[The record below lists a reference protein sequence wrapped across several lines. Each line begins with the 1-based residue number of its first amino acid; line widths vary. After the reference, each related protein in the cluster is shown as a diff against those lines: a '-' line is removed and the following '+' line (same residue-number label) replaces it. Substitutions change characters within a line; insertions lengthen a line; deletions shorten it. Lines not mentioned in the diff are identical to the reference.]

1 MQTERAVVAANMYKN
16 FCTDSTSVNR
26 ELRTR
31 AAPLDLDAVLNA
43 ASFHLFANHL
53 LDAKGNTFHL
63 LPLSAVRATMTPV

>member
-16 FCTDSTSVNR
+16 FCTDGTS